1 MPSGEEISHSLRG
14 AVLLARFDARGV
26 GHFNI
31 TLDGFWRSFVGA
43 LLVLPLTV
51 LTMLAESGGT
61 EIAWSTEA
69 VRYAGG
75 WMLFPIVMIPI
86 ARLLGLSQHYVGFV
100 IAYNWTQ
107 VVQSILFFVLGVLHR
122 TQIPFLAPG
131 GVLDY
136 AVLVYCIVYF
146 VFVARVTL
154 GVGPLT
160 GSGLAILDMVTSYL
174 VLVALPQLL

>member
-1 MPSGEEISHSLRG
+1 MPLGEEISRSFRG
-14 AVLLARFDARGV
+14 AALLARFDARGI
-26 GHFNI
+26 GHLNI

-51 LTMLAESGGT
+51 LTMLAESGDAD
-61 EIAWSTEA
+61 IAWSTEA

-75 WMLFPIVMIPI
+75 WILFPIVMIPI
-86 ARLLGLSQHYVGFV
+86 ARLLGLSQRYVGFV
-100 IAYNWTQ
+100 IAYNWMQ
-107 VVQSILFFVLGVLHR
+107 VVQSILFFALGVLHR
-122 TQIPFLAPG
+122 TEIPFLAPG
-131 GVLDY
+131 GALDY

-160 GSGLAILDMVTSYL
+160 GSGLAILDMLTSYL